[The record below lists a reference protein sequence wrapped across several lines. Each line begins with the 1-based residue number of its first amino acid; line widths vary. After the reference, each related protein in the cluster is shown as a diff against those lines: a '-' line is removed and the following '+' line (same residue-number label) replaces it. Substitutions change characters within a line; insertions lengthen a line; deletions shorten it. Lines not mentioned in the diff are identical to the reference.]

1 LLNFT
6 KFNLDFNYYLVLSNN
21 RIWYLCSGP
30 TQTNINVMNILG
42 SSIFALFTLLLL
54 FSNVNQASSSGIYS
68 IRFSSSSIQAVQFT
82 ITING
87 LAGTPINTSVPVGST
102 NWINFDANPND
113 ILSVNVNEFFQPFGL
128 SYTIRNGADGSGIEI
143 YDSKINTFTPVNTCP
158 ENDTCKMQ
166 VFESVLDGGTIDFY
180 VNNILVLAN
189 FNGSEEEQFEV
200 DSGDFIRA
208 VFTYGGESTEVNY
221 SFSIDDD
228 ENSWI
233 YDSFGINTLIS
244 NPDLRRTPFGGL
256 YSPITNEEIS
266 AFAVTIGAGNENTFW
281 RELTE

>member
-1 LLNFT
+1 
-6 KFNLDFNYYLVLSNN
+6 
-21 RIWYLCSGP
+21 
-30 TQTNINVMNILG
+30 MNILG

-54 FSNVNQASSSGIYS
+54 FSNIDQASSSGIYS
-68 IRFSSSSIQAVQFT
+68 IQFSSSSFQVVRFT

-87 LAGTPINTSVPVGST
+87 LAGTPIDTSVPVGST

-113 ILSVNVNEFFQPFGL
+113 ILSVNVNEFFQSFGL

-166 VFESVLDGGTIDFY
+166 VFESVLDGGTINFY

-208 VFTYGGESTEVNY
+208 VFTYGGESTEISY

-244 NPDLRRTPFGGL
+244 NPDSDEPLLVDCTL
-256 YSPITNEEIS
+256 Q
-266 AFAVTIGAGNENTFW
+266 
-281 RELTE
+281 